1 MKNNTFLFHDYET
14 YGLNTKKTRVS
25 QFAAIRTDENFNI
38 IEEQEYDLMS
48 VPPIDFVPSPEACL
62 ITGITPYSIIE
73 KNLPYLND
81 YQLFSKISQLFNEP
95 GTCSLGY
102 NSVNFDD
109 EITRNG
115 FYRNLLPIYT
125 REFKSDCSRFDLLNI
140 VREFAF
146 LYPNDIKVPMD
157 ENGSSIFK
165 LDTIAPLNGFEED
178 SYHNAF
184 TDVKATIF
192 LAKLIKE
199 KQPKYWDLKI
209 NTYKKQEV
217 ISYINKNRNNPL
229 LYTHSTNGGV
239 SDFVEPIFIVAH
251 AYPDANHYIGIK
263 LSDINSINEILKTP
277 IENIK
282 SRLYLKNSELEEE
295 GLMRL
300 PFVKIAANKLP
311 VLTSYLE
318 ESQNLNIEKINKPL
332 TIINEN
338 LKFIQNNIEDFRKLS
353 MAAFKNEGFN
363 NENKNSDL
371 MIYDGFMSREDENKA
386 EIFRKDLIDGNY
398 ATYIVSDFF
407 SSNKIND
414 LARKIIYRNFPEKLI
429 LDPDLNQ
436 YYLSFLKRS
445 HNIIKNGFDSSYNYN
460 ENELKNSDY
469 MKNDKMVEFT
479 LLEMREILP
488 GLIEKHKEDS
498 EKTKIINDFRASL
511 NYLVSEYKEKNNA
524 IISQDKDKEEKLEK
538 RKSMKP

>member
-25 QFAAIRTDENFNI
+25 QFAAIRTDEDFNI

-62 ITGITPYSIIE
+62 VTGITPYSIIE
-73 KNLPYLND
+73 NNIPYLND

-125 REFKSDCSRFDLLNI
+125 REFKSGCSRFDLLNI

-146 LYPNDIKVPMD
+146 LYPDDIKIPRD
-157 ENGSSIFK
+157 ENNAQIFK
-165 LDTIAPLNGFEED
+165 LDTIAPLNGFTED

-199 KQPKYWDLKI
+199 KQPNYWNLKI

-229 LYTHSTNGGV
+229 LYTHSTNGGN
-239 SDFVEPIFIVAH
+239 SNFVEPIFIVSH

-263 LSDINSINEILKTP
+263 LSDIDAINEILKTP
-277 IENIK
+277 IEKIK

-311 VLTSYLE
+311 VLTSYLN
-318 ESQNLNIEKINKPL
+318 ESQNLNITKINKPL
-332 TIINEN
+332 SEINDN
-338 LKFIQNNIEDFRKLS
+338 LKFIQNNIDEFRKLS

-371 MIYDGFMSREDENKA
+371 MIYDGFMSREDESKA
-386 EIFRKDLIDGNY
+386 EIFRQDLIKGNY
-398 ATYIVSDFF
+398 SQYIISDVFSAT
-407 SSNKIND
+407 KIND
-414 LARKIIYRNFPEKLI
+414 LARKIIYRNFSEKLI
-429 LDPDLNQ
+429 NDPNLNQ

-445 HNIIKNGFDSSYNYN
+445 HNIIKNGFDNSYNYSEEEISN
-460 ENELKNSDY
+460 TDY
-469 MKNDKMVEFT
+469 SKNDKMVEFT
-479 LLEMREILP
+479 LSEMREILP
-488 GLIEKHKEDS
+488 SLIEKHKEDP

-511 NYLVSEYKEKNNA
+511 NYLVSDYKEKNNS
-524 IISQDKDKEEKLEK
+524 IMEQEKNKEVKPEK
-538 RKSMKP
+538 RKTMSP